1 MFCRRRPAILFER
14 GSWKTF
20 ANGCFSNS
28 APQWQSY
35 RTEVRPFNPFKP
47 FITPSFALTEWFYH
61 VTSFAKVS
69 LSLFFSLKHIFIIKK
84 LRHESC
90 NIKVG
95 SGTVAREE
103 NCHPH
108 NCLLDDGPRIIA
120 PPQDNNCPRREIVL
134 WTIASRKIATPS
146 LIAPQESC
154 PLTIKFSSKIVA
166 PTQAT
171 SPQRV
176 LEYPKWTEENYGL
189 STNTIIK
196 ESLYRKLFFKDAN

>member
-20 ANGCFSNS
+20 VNGCLWNS

-35 RTEVRPFNPFKP
+35 RREVRSYFLNPFKP
-47 FITPSFALTEWFYH
+47 FITLSFALTEWFYH

-69 LSLFFSLKHIFIIKK
+69 LSLFLSLKHIFIIKK

-95 SGTVAREE
+95 SETVAPEE
-103 NCHPH
+103 TCHPH
-108 NCLLDDGPRIIA
+108 NCPLDDCPRII
-120 PPQDNNCPRREIVL
+120 VL
-134 WTIASRKIATPS
+134 RIIASRKIATPS
-146 LIAPQESC
+146 LIAPEENC
-154 PLTIKFSSKIVA
+154 PPGKLPPHHKIVA
-166 PTQAT
+166 LTQAT
-171 SPQRV
+171 SPERV
-176 LEYPKWTEENYGL
+176 LEYPKWTEENYRL

-196 ESLYRKLFFKDAN
+196 ESLYRKLFFKAAN

>member
-1 MFCRRRPAILFER
+1 M
-14 GSWKTF
+14 
-20 ANGCFSNS
+20 
-28 APQWQSY
+28 
-35 RTEVRPFNPFKP
+35 
-47 FITPSFALTEWFYH
+47 
-61 VTSFAKVS
+61 
-69 LSLFFSLKHIFIIKK
+69 
-84 LRHESC
+84 RHESC
-90 NIKVG
+90 NVKVG

-120 PPQDNNCPRREIVL
+120 PPPQDNNCPRREIVL

-146 LIAPQESC
+146 LIAPQENC

-196 ESLYRKLFFKDAN
+196 ESLYRKLFFKMQIRNKKLFTFIYFSQILTKPCKTQLIREQLSLYASWFSYSRTQKNTILWKKWFGKKIQKKLQSK